1 MPRRAK
7 DIDRW
12 GFPVR
17 HAARIELLRPVRR
30 KASPNRTRAGFR
42 SNAKLLPALRRL
54 CNEPREGRTLTHEQ
68 IATACGVSAG
78 VILNLERSGLRKLR
92 VKLPADL
99 LKQLQESM
107 RLL

>member
-12 GFPVR
+12 GFPIQYV
-17 HAARIELLRPVRR
+17 AQLEPARPVRR

-54 CNEPREGRTLTHEQ
+54 CNEPREGKTLTLEQ
-68 IATACGVSAG
+68 IALGCDVSPGTVLA
-78 VILNLERSGLRKLR
+78 IERSALRKLR
-92 VKLPADL
+92 VKLPANL
-99 LKQLQESM
+99 LQQLKESM
-107 RLL
+107 RYL